1 MKRFV
6 VLAALL
12 SVLATPSMAQ
22 ITVPQTPGASGA
34 SGAPGGT
41 TLPPG
46 LYVQVIDG
54 VINVSNKGGTT
65 SFSAGQFGYTA
76 NVATPPVMVPK
87 NPGMTFTPPPAFN
100 SSTPGTNTSSAP
112 AKSNS
117 VDCEVR

>member
-1 MKRFV
+1 MKRFL

-22 ITVPQTPGASGA
+22 TAVLQTPN
-34 SGAPGGT
+34 APGAA

-76 NVATPPVMVPK
+76 NVAAPPVMVPK
-87 NPGMTFTPPPAFN
+87 NLGMTFTPPPAFN